1 MFNKIKSF
9 ITYPFSK
16 LRQLIQRMHPS
27 GLKGRLRDWGK
38 DIGCS
43 IGLIGLYAL
52 DAICGLFCAFAVVF
66 VLPSALVSGF
76 LNKGI
81 AYLENIKP
89 FN

>member
-1 MFNKIKSF
+1 MFKKIKA
-9 ITYPFSK
+9 IIAYPFSK
-16 LRQLIQRMHPS
+16 LRQLIQAIRTS

-43 IGLIGLYAL
+43 IGLVGLYAL

-66 VLPSALVSGF
+66 VLPSALVSDF